1 MSQIIEQVKQI
12 KERES
17 FSNRDIAQQAGF
29 GEQILSALFK
39 GKYTGDTEKYVEM
52 LRKWVNAQAARGVKT
67 EFKNGLKEPA
77 FVMLPTTKNLM
88 SIMQVSQSLKR
99 WGMAYEG
106 SGVGKTEA
114 AREYQRENP
123 NVWIITVSEFAR
135 TSMAVVDELARL
147 MGTDV
152 QGMTLARKTSRVREA
167 LDGAHGLI
175 VIDEAQY
182 LSDNTLNGVRIL
194 AEGVAGV
201 VLLGNDVVHSRMK
214 ATRSV
219 INLRP
224 IWSRTIRPLRIE
236 ASSAD
241 DIAAY
246 MNAWGINDASMI
258 AYARKVIPNTNGQ
271 LRTLCDA
278 IKMGCSLADS
288 ASKPLD
294 EMYLKKAIGYL
305 TDTIK

>member
-1 MSQIIEQVKQI
+1 MSQVIEQVKQI

-17 FSNRDIAQQAGF
+17 FTNREIAKQSGF
-29 GEQILSALFK
+29 GEQILSALLR
-39 GKYTGDTEKYVEM
+39 GKYTGDSAAYVEL
-52 LRKWVNAQAARGVKT
+52 LRKWVNAQAERGVKT
-67 EFKNGLKEPA
+67 EFKNGLKEPE

-123 NVWIITVSEFAR
+123 NVWIVTVSEFAR
-135 TSMAVVDELARL
+135 TSMSLLNELARQI
-147 MGTDV
+147 GVDV
-152 QGMTLARKTSRVREA
+152 QGMTLANKNSRLIQA

-182 LSDNTLNGVRIL
+182 LSDNTLNGLRIL
-194 AEGVAGV
+194 AEGRAGV
-201 VLLGNDVVHSRMK
+201 VLLGNDMVHSRMQ

-236 ASSAD
+236 TSSDAD
-241 DIAAY
+241 IEAY
-246 MNAWGINDASMI
+246 MHAWGITDARMI
-258 AYARKVIPNTNGQ
+258 AYAKKAVPRTNGQ
-271 LRTLCDA
+271 LRTLGDA
-278 IKMGCSLADS
+278 IKLGCSLADT

-305 TDTIK
+305 TDTLK